1 MRNNYYNDDMCECD
15 FMNDCDCCYDC
26 DCGRDDQ
33 KDARRGPRGEQGPR
47 GIQGMQGKEGLPGPR
62 GPQGVTG
69 PQGPIGPQGVT
80 GPKGEQGEMGPA
92 GPMGPQGPRG
102 PEGPKCEI
110 SFAAG
115 SLYTMK
121 DMEIC
126 PKEAVRFDCS
136 NILAGFS
143 VSEDGNA
150 MIARKEGLYL
160 VQYSITIDHL
170 GGCEGVFMISVNSEC
185 LEESRQPVMSEC
197 SVVNGSALV
206 RLKDEDCIQLY
217 FDGDQP
223 GISCSYCDCTNAM
236 LSIVQIC

>member
-1 MRNNYYNDDMCECD
+1 MCECD

-80 GPKGEQGEMGPA
+80 GPKGEQGEMGPT

-160 VQYSITIDHL
+160 IQYSITIDHL
-170 GGCEGVFMISVNSEC
+170 EGCEGVFMISVNSEC

>member
-80 GPKGEQGEMGPA
+80 GPKGEQGEMGPT

-160 VQYSITIDHL
+160 IQYSITIDHL
-170 GGCEGVFMISVNSEC
+170 EGCEGVFMISVNSEC

>member
-26 DCGRDDQ
+26 DCGCDDQ

-80 GPKGEQGEMGPA
+80 GPKGEQGEMGPT

-160 VQYSITIDHL
+160 IQYSITIDHL
-170 GGCEGVFMISVNSEC
+170 EGCEGVFMISVNSEC